1 MTLSAIIIGI
11 DPKEIYFTLKS
22 FSGTREYIDEIIIV
36 HSSKEF
42 NLEDLFSNNPNYP
55 EIRLFRT
62 EKYGICAA
70 FNHGLHKARSEYLV
84 YVNSGDELILK
95 GLISAAQ
102 MLTKSPS
109 VVSSAVSIYS
119 PITNSTSLWTGLDS
133 KSRIVQIHQQ
143 GTIYKKSLH
152 EIHGTYSSLFKCA
165 MDTAFFCSVL
175 SSNLNH
181 RILHNPVP
189 VVKFHTGGVS
199 YINKH
204 QTVLEYSLIR
214 ILESKSPIRTFF
226 LSIPLLS
233 MKLIAIKI
241 KNLF

>member
-1 MTLSAIIIGI
+1 
-11 DPKEIYFTLKS
+11 
-22 FSGTREYIDEIIIV
+22 
-36 HSSKEF
+36 
-42 NLEDLFSNNPNYP
+42 
-55 EIRLFRT
+55 
-62 EKYGICAA
+62 
-70 FNHGLHKARSEYLV
+70 
-84 YVNSGDELILK
+84 
-95 GLISAAQ
+95 